1 MTESLCHTPQA
12 ATRNLT
18 SRDPGAGRSR
28 SINRGSNL
36 LRGPRHASTFSVVIP
51 RASAS
56 RRADRF
62 RVCSKTLRAS
72 AVGRYSSREASRR
85 NEPSPG
91 NRPCHHRAGSKERAQ
106 HTRHGPAGSA
116 AVMAT
121 TLCRHRGTLR
131 ASHRLASLLFG
142 RHRAVS
148 DYSVN
153 GYSDSFGWGTWHF
166 EVDEN
171 VRCNSQSGPSTGP
184 AAPNHRCRRRSLRA
198 VYRTLR
204 AMPTRH
210 RAKPARRKMT

>member
-1 MTESLCHTPQA
+1 MPA
-12 ATRNLT
+12 
-18 SRDPGAGRSR
+18 P
-28 SINRGSNL
+28 
-36 LRGPRHASTFSVVIP
+36 SVVIP
-51 RASAS
+51 TASAS

-62 RVCSKTLRAS
+62 RVCSKRLRAS

-131 ASHRLASLLFG
+131 ASRRLASLLFG

-153 GYSDSFGWGTWHF
+153 GYSDSFGWVHGISRSMKMSDAIRNRAHLRGRRLRITD
-166 EVDEN
+166 VDDA
-171 VRCNSQSGPSTGP
+171 RCVLSTGRCE
-184 AAPNHRCRRRSLRA
+184 RCRHVILPNQRA
-198 VYRTLR
+198 ERI
-204 AMPTRH
+204 A
-210 RAKPARRKMT
+210 AC